1 METGENLCFV
11 DEIAKIIIEPMF
23 LTDLDNGFEVWKEL
37 VLCEKMLR
45 RNSYVG

>member
-11 DEIAKIIIEPMF
+11 DGIAKIIIEPMF
-23 LTDLDNGFEVWKEL
+23 LTDLDNGFEAWK
-37 VLCEKMLR
+37 VSVFCEKMLR